1 MPWKPGQSGN
11 PAGRRPGTGEVAR
24 LRAVIAQAVPEIL
37 DRLVQQAREGDMQAI
52 KLLLERTLP
61 PLKPM
66 ALPEPLPVPATGS
79 LAERAEAVLAA
90 LAAGQASP
98 DAAEAAMAGLATL
111 ARLRVIDD
119 LERRI
124 AALEERSKPDGRK
137 LEAADRGA

>member
-24 LRAVIAQAVPEIL
+24 LRAAIAQAVPEIL

-66 ALPEPLPVPATGS
+66 ALPEPLPLRATGS

-90 LAAGQASP
+90 MAAGQASP
-98 DAAEAAMAGLATL
+98 DAAEAAIAGLATL

-124 AALEERSKPDGRK
+124 EALEAKGGANARAG
-137 LEAADRGA
+137 EAGRGA